1 VKKYRVIVKLKAN
14 VLDPEGK
21 TISNSAQRLKFTE
34 IQNLRVGKIFE
45 IEGDDN
51 LTLSRV
57 EELAKK
63 ILINPVVEVFE
74 IEEK

>member
-1 VKKYRVIVKLKAN
+1 MKKYRVIVKLKAN